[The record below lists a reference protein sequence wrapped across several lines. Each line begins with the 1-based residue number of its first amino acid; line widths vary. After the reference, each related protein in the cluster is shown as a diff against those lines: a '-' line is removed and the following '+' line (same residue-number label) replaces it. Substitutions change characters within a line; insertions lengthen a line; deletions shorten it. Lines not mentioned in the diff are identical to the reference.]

1 MLVFFSSSYCSLS
14 LLPYKPIS
22 PGSTFNSSFPHSFLL
37 SCLPFVRISYDLA
50 WPQTPHVTLTALEL
64 QTLSPPFPR
73 FISVWYHILFSCFLY
88 VYILQSTYGTREKT
102 HGICLTEPYFA
113 PRTISGLFSCTYHT
127 VLSPNKIV
135 LYTQPL
141 GKPIA

>member
-64 QTLSPPFPR
+64 QTLSPPLPKVYKCVIPHSVFMFSLRIHFTINIWHPR
-73 FISVWYHILFSCFLY
+73 ENTRHLLNCALFCSPHNLRLIFLHISYSFVA
-88 VYILQSTYGTREKT
+88 K
-102 HGICLTEPYFA
+102 
-113 PRTISGLFSCTYHT
+113 
-127 VLSPNKIV
+127 
-135 LYTQPL
+135 
-141 GKPIA
+141 